1 MAEFATFITDP
12 DLEIRVIRA
21 IHQSGGVVAIRGVSA
36 QQIAQIDP
44 NLRLTL
50 LCNKAIAYSGNRLLI
65 KRESSDEEISELISS
80 SAPNNKPQF
89 RKNGGKVFAFVGLS
103 GGVGTTS
110 LALNFAFE
118 LSQQSA
124 ITLIDLDPVS
134 PDIARLIG
142 LHRIDE
148 RPEILTKNLTVMQ
161 GLDQQSSLRPSEN
174 YVFDLGH
181 DHNSQILE
189 IADEI
194 FLVMRLATNTLDR
207 LKQVPFNPTGLIVN
221 FMQRSKYLAHLQDE
235 IKKEFPRLKHC
246 QVPIDFKAFEE
257 ASENRSALHEVAR
270 NSLARKSIATLTQC
284 AYM

>member
-21 IHQSGGVVAIRGVSA
+21 IHQSGGVIAIRGVSA

-50 LCNKAIAYSGNRLLI
+50 LRNKAIAYSGNRLLI

-148 RPEILTKNLTVMQ
+148 RPEILAKNLTVMQ
-161 GLDQQSSLRPSEN
+161 GFTQQPDVKGDN
-174 YVFDLGH
+174 YVFDLGQ
-181 DHNSQILE
+181 DHGSQILQ

-194 FLVMRLATNTLDR
+194 FVVAKLAFNTLDR
-207 LKQVPFNPTGLIVN
+207 L
-221 FMQRSKYLAHLQDE
+221 RSEEHTSELQS
-235 IKKEFPRLKHC
+235 H
-246 QVPIDFKAFEE
+246 
-257 ASENRSALHEVAR
+257 
-270 NSLARKSIATLTQC
+270 
-284 AYM
+284 